1 MALSNFKDW
10 RMNMERKNYL
20 QSQLTKEEKLYL
32 KRIIMT
38 ARNKY
43 IEKNY
48 DYLNNTSMLIEE
60 TVLVKE
66 ESVLDAVLQR
76 CQEEVNSAVEF
87 EKTISNPILY
97 NVVKALS
104 LREKEVLF
112 YLYKKQKT
120 IVETSKIMNIGLSTV
135 TRLRDKAQSKIV
147 EKIVKG
153 E

>member
-1 MALSNFKDW
+1 
-10 RMNMERKNYL
+10 MERKNYL
-20 QSQLTKEEKLYL
+20 QSQLTKEEKSYL

-48 DYLNNTSMLIEE
+48 DYFNNTSMLIEE

-87 EKTISNPILY
+87 EKTMSNPILY

-135 TRLRDKAQSKIV
+135 TRLRDKDQSKIV

>member
-1 MALSNFKDW
+1 
-10 RMNMERKNYL
+10 MERKNYL
-20 QSQLTKEEKLYL
+20 QSQLTKEEKSYL

-48 DYLNNTSMLIEE
+48 DYFNNTSMLIEE

-66 ESVLDAVLQR
+66 ESVLYAVLQR

-87 EKTISNPILY
+87 EKTMSNPILY

-135 TRLRDKAQSKIV
+135 TRLRDKDQSKIV

>member
-1 MALSNFKDW
+1 
-10 RMNMERKNYL
+10 MERKNYL
-20 QSQLTKEEKLYL
+20 QSQLTKEEKSYL

-38 ARNKY
+38 ARNKK
-43 IEKNY
+43 IKKNY

-87 EKTISNPILY
+87 EKTMSNPILY

-135 TRLRDKAQSKIV
+135 TRLRDKDQSKIV

>member
-1 MALSNFKDW
+1 
-10 RMNMERKNYL
+10 MERKNYL

>member
-1 MALSNFKDW
+1 
-10 RMNMERKNYL
+10 MERKNYL
-20 QSQLTKEEKLYL
+20 QNQLTKEEKLYL

-87 EKTISNPILY
+87 EKTMSNPILY

>member
-1 MALSNFKDW
+1 
-10 RMNMERKNYL
+10 MERKNYL
-20 QSQLTKEEKLYL
+20 QNQLTKEEKLYL

-60 TVLVKE
+60 TVFVKE

-87 EKTISNPILY
+87 EKAMSNPILY

>member
-1 MALSNFKDW
+1 
-10 RMNMERKNYL
+10 MERKNYL
-20 QSQLTKEEKLYL
+20 QCQLTKEEKSYL

-60 TVLVKE
+60 TVFVKE

-87 EKTISNPILY
+87 EKTMSNPILY

>member
-1 MALSNFKDW
+1 
-10 RMNMERKNYL
+10 MERKNYL
-20 QSQLTKEEKLYL
+20 QNQLTKEEKLYL

-60 TVLVKE
+60 TVFVKE

-87 EKTISNPILY
+87 EKAMSNPILY

-120 IVETSKIMNIGLSTV
+120 ILETSKIMNIGLSTV

>member
-1 MALSNFKDW
+1 
-10 RMNMERKNYL
+10 MERKNYL
-20 QSQLTKEEKLYL
+20 QSQLTKEEKSYL

-87 EKTISNPILY
+87 EKTMSNPILY

-135 TRLRDKAQSKIV
+135 TRLRDKDQSKIV

>member
-1 MALSNFKDW
+1 
-10 RMNMERKNYL
+10 MERKNYL
-20 QSQLTKEEKLYL
+20 QNQLTKEEKLYL

-76 CQEEVNSAVEF
+76 CQEEVNSAVEL
-87 EKTISNPILY
+87 EKTMSNPILY

>member
-1 MALSNFKDW
+1 
-10 RMNMERKNYL
+10 MERKNYL

-48 DYLNNTSMLIEE
+48 DYINNTSMLIEE

-87 EKTISNPILY
+87 EKTMSNPILY

>member
-1 MALSNFKDW
+1 
-10 RMNMERKNYL
+10 MERKDYL
-20 QSQLTKEEKLYL
+20 QSQLTKEEKSYL
-32 KRIIMT
+32 KKIIMT

-48 DYLNNTSMLIEE
+48 DYINNTSMLIEE

-87 EKTISNPILY
+87 EKTMSNPILY

>member
-1 MALSNFKDW
+1 MALSNLKDW
-10 RMNMERKNYL
+10 GMNMERKNYL
-20 QSQLTKEEKLYL
+20 QSQLTKEEKSYL
-32 KRIIMT
+32 KKIIMT

-48 DYLNNTSMLIEE
+48 DYINNTSMLIEE
-60 TVLVKE
+60 TILVKE

-87 EKTISNPILY
+87 EKTMSNPILY

>member
-1 MALSNFKDW
+1 
-10 RMNMERKNYL
+10 MERKNYL
-20 QSQLTKEEKLYL
+20 QSQLTKEEKSYL
-32 KRIIMT
+32 KKIIMT

-48 DYLNNTSMLIEE
+48 NYINNTSMLIEE

-87 EKTISNPILY
+87 EKTMSIPILY

>member
-1 MALSNFKDW
+1 
-10 RMNMERKNYL
+10 MERKNYL
-20 QSQLTKEEKLYL
+20 QSQLTKEEKSYL
-32 KRIIMT
+32 KKIIMT

-48 DYLNNTSMLIEE
+48 DFINNTSMLIEE

-87 EKTISNPILY
+87 EKTMSNPVFY

>member
-1 MALSNFKDW
+1 MK
-10 RMNMERKNYL
+10 RKNYL
-20 QSQLTKEEKLYL
+20 QNQLTKEEKLYL

-60 TVLVKE
+60 TVFVKE

-87 EKTISNPILY
+87 EKTMTNPILY

>member
-1 MALSNFKDW
+1 
-10 RMNMERKNYL
+10 MERKNYL

-48 DYLNNTSMLIEE
+48 DYINNTSMLIEE

>member
-1 MALSNFKDW
+1 
-10 RMNMERKNYL
+10 MERKNYL
-20 QSQLTKEEKLYL
+20 QSQLTKEEKSYL

-48 DYLNNTSMLIEE
+48 DYFNNTSMLIEE

-87 EKTISNPILY
+87 EKTMSNPILY

>member
-1 MALSNFKDW
+1 
-10 RMNMERKNYL
+10 MERKNYL
-20 QSQLTKEEKLYL
+20 QSQLTKEEKSYL

-38 ARNKY
+38 AWNKY

-48 DYLNNTSMLIEE
+48 DYFNNTSMLIEE

-87 EKTISNPILY
+87 EKTMSNPILY